1 MTSRTPHRVQ
11 GSFLQVEDVRLGA
24 VEAGAAFEEFFR
36 AEYGRLYRTLVL
48 MVGDRSEAEDV
59 AQEAMARVYERWE
72 RVRLA
77 YSPAA
82 YTYRTAFN
90 LNRKR
95 LRRLEVR
102 RRKAPAPPPASSAT
116 EDAEDR
122 AEVLRALST
131 LPLGQREAVLLVE
144 YLDLD
149 PEEAGRWLG
158 IAPSSVRGRLHR
170 ARASLRDLLE
180 VHDA

>member
-1 MTSRTPHRVQ
+1 
-11 GSFLQVEDVRLGA
+11 VEDVRLGA

-48 MVGDRSEAEDV
+48 MVGDRTEAEDL
-59 AQEAMARVYERWE
+59 AQEAMARVYERWD

-77 YSPAA
+77 DSPPA
-82 YTYRTAFN
+82 YAYRLAFN

-102 RRKAPAPPPASSAT
+102 RRKDPAPPPASSAT
-116 EDAEDR
+116 EEAEDR
-122 AEVLRALST
+122 AELLRALAT
-131 LPLGQREAVLLVE
+131 LPVAQREAVLLVE
-144 YLDLD
+144 FLDLD
-149 PEEAGRWLG
+149 AEEAGRWLS

-170 ARASLRDLLE
+170 ARSSLRELLE
-180 VHDA
+180 IRDA